1 MTFPWKNRQ
10 EATRRRNREDRTPTD
25 GLYHIE
31 EDALGSGN
39 TTTVSVHSPKSSK
52 AEDLPPSYED
62 AVLASGQQQLAE
74 ARNNQS
80 TPSNVNNDS
89 VEVN

>member
-1 MTFPWKNRQ
+1 MTFLWQNQQ
-10 EATRRRNREDRTPTD
+10 EVTRRRNRQARTPTD

-39 TTTVSVHSPKSSK
+39 VTVHSPKSSK
-52 AEDLPPSYED
+52 VEDLPPSYED

-74 ARNNQS
+74 ARTNQA

-89 VEVN
+89 VEVNN

>member
-1 MTFPWKNRQ
+1 MTFPWQNRQ

-39 TTTVSVHSPKSSK
+39 VTVHCPKSSK
-52 AEDLPPSYED
+52 VEDLPPSYED
-62 AVLASGQQQLAE
+62 AILASDHQQQLAE
-74 ARNNQS
+74 AGTNQA

-89 VEVN
+89 VEVNN